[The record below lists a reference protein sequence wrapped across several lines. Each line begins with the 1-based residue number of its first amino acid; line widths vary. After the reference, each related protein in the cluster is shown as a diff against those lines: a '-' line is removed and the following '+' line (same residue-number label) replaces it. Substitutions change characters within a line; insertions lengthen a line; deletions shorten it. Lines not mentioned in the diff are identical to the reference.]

1 MQFYSIIRYN
11 LLWLLPDKW
20 VPIERNVLPT
30 HPTILLSLS
39 LSYLSHYSSRV
50 ILPFYL
56 QHRWIIPFLYPW
68 NVSEVKDRW
77 S

>member
-20 VPIERNVLPT
+20 VPIERNVLPN

-39 LSYLSHYSSRV
+39 LSRTSLTIPRV
-50 ILPFYL
+50 SFYPFTSNTDELFRFY
-56 QHRWIIPFLYPW
+56 IPEMFQ
-68 NVSEVKDRW
+68 R
-77 S
+77 